1 MAKQNPMPPAVSPL
15 DCPLAII
22 DKKRPNKNPPKFPT
36 ANKSPTA
43 DPSPTGK
50 TS

>member
-1 MAKQNPMPPAVSPL
+1 MPKQKPSPPAVYPLLSPFT
-15 DCPLAII
+15 II
-22 DKKRPNKNPPKFPT
+22 LSRRPNKNPPKFPT
-36 ANKSPTA
+36 AKRRPTA